1 MLNKELQNKRRNHKL
16 KIIEYNSRYR
26 DDLIFMILRVKD
38 NLRKVPSINADFL
51 NIEQRFE
58 SYNFYPKHGYNFYDK
73 NHLIKQIF

>member
-1 MLNKELQNKRRNHKL
+1 
-16 KIIEYNSRYR
+16 
-26 DDLIFMILRVKD
+26 MILRVKD